1 MRDRHS
7 SSSSDV
13 VTAFGHKVFLRL
25 ISGLSLMGVLMGT
38 VLMVQTGASAQAI
51 SGESSGINSSGIN
64 SSSINSSNS
73 GGSSQPISVQT
84 REPVPNVRIQIQNS
98 SIHQQE
104 TSVPIHSPA
113 NPTTGFANPTIP
125 SSIPSSHRGPYYP
138 ATLDAALPFPDLVL
152 PEIAPELQLVIRLS
166 ERRVYLYDRDN
177 VQVSYPIAVGRA
189 GWETPTGTY
198 SVINMVVDPGWQNP
212 FTGAVIPPGP
222 SNPLGDRW
230 IGFWTDG
237 ENFIGFHGTP
247 NEGSVGRAAS
257 HGCIR
262 MYNRDV
268 RELFETVAV
277 GTPVIVEP

>member
-7 SSSSDV
+7 FSSAGV
-13 VTAFGHKVFLRL
+13 VTSFRCRVFFRL
-25 ISGLSLMGVLMGT
+25 IGGLSLIGT
-38 VLMVQTGASAQAI
+38 VLMMQTEALAQTRT
-51 SGESSGINSSGIN
+51 GESSEVNSSRTSAPIQPVSIQ
-64 SSSINSSNS
+64 SSD
-73 GGSSQPISVQT
+73 
-84 REPVPNVRIQIQNS
+84 PVPNVGIQIQNS
-98 SIHQQE
+98 SIHQEE
-104 TSVPIHSPA
+104 TSFPGNPQAI
-113 NPTTGFANPTIP
+113 PTTGFANSGIPTT
-125 SSIPSSHRGPYYP
+125 HRGPYYP
-138 ATLDAALPFPDLVL
+138 AALDAALPFPEPVF

-177 VQVSYPIAVGRA
+177 LQISYPIAVGRS
-189 GWETPTGTY
+189 GWETPVGTH
-198 SVINMVVDPGWQNP
+198 SIINMVVDPGWQNP

-247 NEGSVGRAAS
+247 NEGSVGQAAS

-268 RELFETVAV
+268 RELFEKVAV
-277 GTPVIVEP
+277 GTPVIVQP